1 MRRRQEANET
11 HLGWK
16 AARSGLCR
24 RMRRGHRIGLRAR
37 SPTVALSLLR
47 SGITRLLSIC
57 CSSPPTRGRAP
68 AHPFPHPLSPL
79 PPRRPRRRRI
89 KIHSTKERTR
99 MLFTTESPTPERRLR
114 EECLSALA
122 WRERSSSTSSAK
134 EESPIFLSLCYEL
147 SGKPSPSKIGAF
159 RLAVYLQ
166 CNHYRARLGSSQI
179 ARNVFLVLPG

>member
-1 MRRRQEANET
+1 MQT
-11 HLGWK
+11 H
-16 AARSGLCR
+16 AARAPDRSSCE
-24 RMRRGHRIGLRAR
+24 IAR
-37 SPTVALSLLR
+37 SS
-47 SGITRLLSIC
+47 
-57 CSSPPTRGRAP
+57 
-68 AHPFPHPLSPL
+68 PFPSSGQVKYVCSPFVVRRPQPQAARASIL
-79 PPRRPRRRRI
+79 FHILFPPCRRRPRRRRI

-99 MLFTTESPTPERRLR
+99 KLFTTESPTPERRLR

-159 RLAVYLQ
+159 RLTVYLQ

-179 ARNVFLVLPG
+179 ARIEKGKTSLPVK